1 MEQFENFEK
10 LQHNAGLG
18 WSREN
23 VSRRKLGK
31 EKVREKSQEYPW
43 IRLHGEIMTS

>member
-10 LQHNAGLG
+10 PQHNAGLG

-23 VSRRKLGK
+23 VSVIHGENLGK
-31 EKVREKSQEYPW
+31 RKFVKICQEYPC
-43 IRLHGEIMTS
+43 LG